1 MYLNPKNIAFYLFEK
16 GLLSWEESL
25 AGVQSY
31 IEAGSRSFGFK
42 VEMNCGKHF
51 FIKQIK
57 HNRDGMNHLLEAEA
71 LILKTDTFTGKP
83 TFYLHDKRHGILIS
97 SLINDAQNV
106 GEFVKKE
113 GFIIPI
119 AIQLGVALKRFHQ
132 VKFHQINSDDSTKKQ
147 PPLVFYLGSESG
159 RNWIKQRKEYYTI
172 QLIKQISLYPSLTK
186 SIEMIYKDWK
196 TEHLIHGDMKFENC
210 LIQAKENNFIVQ
222 LIDFEEITFGDPLW
236 DVAGII
242 QSAISVQL
250 QQTHFLIFSPFSPFH
265 PLLDDAPLCEWLQA
279 FWQSYGNDDSK
290 KLIQFTGLRLIGR
303 LMEIAQ
309 QADVSYQAKEWLPLA
324 QEMIENPEKYL
335 KLIQPQLEK

>member
-16 GLLSWEESL
+16 GLISWEESL

-42 VEMNCGKHF
+42 VEMNCGKQF

-57 HNRDGMNHLLEAEA
+57 NNHDGMSRLLETEA
-71 LILKTDTFTGKP
+71 LILQSDSFTDRP
-83 TFYLHDKRHGILIS
+83 TFYLHDKRHGILVS
-97 SLINDAQNV
+97 SLVNNAQNV

-113 GFIIPI
+113 GFIILV
-119 AIQLGVALKRFHQ
+119 ATQLGQILKRFHQ
-132 VKFHQINSDDSTKKQ
+132 ATFPQISLDNSTKKQ
-147 PPLVFYLGSESG
+147 PPLVFYIGTESG
-159 RNWIKQRKEYYTI
+159 RNWIKQRKEPYTI
-172 QLIKQISLYPSLTK
+172 QLVEQISLYPSLTK
-186 SIEMIYKDWK
+186 SIQTIYKDWK
-196 TEHLIHGDMKFENC
+196 SENLIHGDMKFENC
-210 LIQAKENNFIVQ
+210 LIQFSDNDQTIQ
-222 LIDFEEITFGDPLW
+222 LIDFEEVMLGDPLW
-236 DVAGII
+236 DVAGIM

-265 PLLDDAPLCEWLQA
+265 PLLDDVPLCEFLQE
-279 FWQSYGNDDSK
+279 FWKSYESEDSK

-309 QADVSYQAKEWLPLA
+309 RADVSYQAKEWLPLA

-335 KLIQPQLEK
+335 NLIQPQFEK

>member
-16 GLLSWEESL
+16 GLISWEESL

-57 HNRDGMNHLLEAEA
+57 NISDGMNRLLETEA
-71 LILKTDTFTGKP
+71 LILKADTFTGKP

-97 SLINDAQNV
+97 SLVNDAQNV

-113 GFIIPI
+113 GFVVSI
-119 AIQLGVALKRFHQ
+119 AMKLGQILKRFHQ
-132 VKFHQINSDDSTKKQ
+132 AKFTHINSDESTKKQ
-147 PPLVFYLGSESG
+147 PTLVFYLGSESG
-159 RNWIKQRKEYYTI
+159 RNWLKQRKERYTI
-172 QLIKQISLYPSLTK
+172 QLVEQISLYPSLTK
-186 SIEMIYKDWK
+186 SIETIYKEWK

-210 LIQAKENNFIVQ
+210 LIQFLEGNNTVQ
-222 LIDFEEITFGDPLW
+222 LIDFEEVTFGDPLW

-250 QQTHFLIFSPFSPFH
+250 QQTNFLIFSPFSPFH
-265 PLLDDAPLCEWLQA
+265 PLLNDAPLCEWLQEL
-279 FWQSYGNDDSK
+279 WKNYESEDSK

-309 QADVSYQAKEWLPLA
+309 QADVSHQAKEWLPLA

-335 KLIQPQLEK
+335 KLIEPQIEK

>member
-16 GLLSWEESL
+16 GVISWEESL
-25 AGVQSY
+25 AGVLSY

-42 VEMNCGKHF
+42 VEMTCGKHF

-57 HNRDGMNHLLEAEA
+57 NNYDGMSRLLETEA
-71 LILKTDTFTGKP
+71 LVLQSDTFTDKP

-97 SLINDAQNV
+97 SLVNDAQNV

-113 GFIIPI
+113 GFSVSI
-119 AIQLGVALKRFHQ
+119 ATQLGQILKRFHQ
-132 VKFHQINSDDSTKKQ
+132 AKFTQIYADESNKKQ
-147 PPLVFYLGSESG
+147 PPLVFYLGSATG
-159 RNWIKQRKEYYTI
+159 RNWIKQRKERYTI
-172 QLIKQISLYPSLTK
+172 QLVEQISLYSSLTK
-186 SIEMIYKDWK
+186 SIEKIYKDWK
-196 TEHLIHGDMKFENC
+196 NEHLIHGDMKFENC
-210 LIQAKENNFIVQ
+210 LIQSLDNNQTIQ
-222 LIDFEEITFGDPLW
+222 LIDFEEVMLGNPLW
-236 DVAGII
+236 DVAGIV

-265 PLLDDAPLCEWLQA
+265 PLLDDAPLCEFLEE
-279 FWQSYGNDDSK
+279 FWRNYESNDSK

-309 QADVSYQAKEWLPLA
+309 QADVSHHAKEWLPLA